1 MMMFVIT
8 VKEKAIGLI
17 NVKMQR
23 KKEEEVEVT
32 EEDLQAA
39 QKIKEEIKKVK
50 VVVKEVVRAQN
61 QEVLA
66 QKATQSIFIL

>member
-23 KKEEEVEVT
+23 KKEEEVEVK